1 MTIVNRQEASYRR
14 RSLAMRQEYG
24 MQWSRREADTF
35 INRVMY
41 ASCEEGVDDRDLR
54 SMVRMYNRECIGRR
68 NYDFVDC

>member
-1 MTIVNRQEASYRR
+1 
-14 RSLAMRQEYG
+14 